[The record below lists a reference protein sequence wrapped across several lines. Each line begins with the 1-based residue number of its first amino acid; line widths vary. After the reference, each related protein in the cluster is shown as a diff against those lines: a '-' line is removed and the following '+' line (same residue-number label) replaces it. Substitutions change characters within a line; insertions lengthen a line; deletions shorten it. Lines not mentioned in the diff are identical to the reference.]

1 MTYQRKYANRAS
13 GLDSVQKAKTRKQL
27 LAVITNVKGKNK
39 QQLVAKDMVQ
49 VTQLNVTSCINQI
62 AMTVLEQNFLEA
74 ATRFCKDY
82 YVKDDNNIKGI
93 NWEQRRYEIAKDVL
107 STLVSDPNLA
117 DCEIPSAAV
126 YYADALIEELKKKR
140 DMITQMDDKCKS
152 PSPYRDQ

>member
-1 MTYQRKYANRAS
+1 
-13 GLDSVQKAKTRKQL
+13 
-27 LAVITNVKGKNK
+27 
-39 QQLVAKDMVQ
+39 MVQ

-126 YYADALIEELKKKR
+126 YYADALIKELKK
-140 DMITQMDDKCKS
+140 
-152 PSPYRDQ
+152 